1 MCNGWQVEDDLLLEQ
16 LKKEKYKMKLH
27 KILENS
33 VASKATPE
41 PEAQAVLPVSNNA
54 ATHHLNTHIGSLSA
68 PSTAGAN
75 AAAGSALAAVRH
87 QSLSRE
93 KPTSESSAAA
103 SSAQLTSQSAGKMGR
118 SHQKSSNQAHHA
130 DDDEGSQIVQLEQV
144 KQKLK
149 LQQDKV
155 SAHLTALSEAKKAEE
170 AEKKQQEE
178 RSRRRKQ
185 LLRTRLQQESNERKL
200 MALNDRPV
208 APRGEVVVEKKVKS
222 YPAVASKYAGNS
234 NQSATAANNSNA
246 TAPTNNNNTSSN
258 NNNGASASKNKI
270 TPEAAEAA
278 VQRLTAVKPTAGAVS
293 EIAGSGHVVARDFM
307 DWKRKNSVP
316 SDGKVFGQCKV

>member
-1 MCNGWQVEDDLLLEQ
+1 MLMEQ

-41 PEAQAVLPVSNNA
+41 LEALAAVAAVLPVSNNA
-54 ATHHLNTHIGSLSA
+54 AAHHLNTHIGSLSA
-68 PSTAGAN
+68 PSTAGAS
-75 AAAGSALAAVRH
+75 AVAGSALAAVRH

-93 KPTSESSAAA
+93 KPPSESS
-103 SSAQLTSQSAGKMGR
+103 SAQMTSQSAGKVSR
-118 SHQKSSNQAHHA
+118 SHHKSSNQAHA
-130 DDDEGSQIVQLEQV
+130 DDDDGIQIAQLEQV

-155 SAHLTALSEAKKAEE
+155 SAHLVALSEAKKAEE

-185 LLRTRLQQESNERKL
+185 LLRNRLQQESNERKL
-200 MALNDRPV
+200 MALNDRPI
-208 APRGEVVVEKKVKS
+208 APRGDVVVEKKVKS

-234 NQSATAANNSNA
+234 NQSAASAANSSNASASTNNNSN
-246 TAPTNNNNTSSN
+246 SN
-258 NNNGASASKNKI
+258 NGSSAVKNKI

-278 VQRLTAVKPTAGAVS
+278 VQRLTAVKPAAGAVS

-316 SDGKVFGQCKV
+316 SDGKVFGQCKVE